1 MKIYEAAVRKP
12 ITTLLLF
19 TGVVLLG
26 LFSFQRLSIDLYPE
40 IDPPYITVFTYYQG
54 ANAEDI
60 ETNVTRLIEDNLNTV
75 SKLKRLSTSSHDNY
89 SIVLM
94 EFEWGT
100 NLDDATN
107 SVRDALSRIQR
118 QLPTGT
124 EQPVL
129 FKFSTN
135 LIPVLLFSVTAK
147 ESYPALREII
157 DDQIANPLNRID
169 GVGAISVTGGAKRQ
183 IRVEADPAKLEAYH
197 MTIEQIGAAIQK
209 ENLNLPAG
217 TLDTGNKN

>member
-124 EQPVL
+124 EQH
-129 FKFSTN
+129 
-135 LIPVLLFSVTAK
+135 
-147 ESYPALREII
+147 ESHTCSAILGYGKGELPRTTRDYRRPDSQPAEPDRWGGGYLGNRGREAA
-157 DDQIANPLNRID
+157 DTR
-169 GVGAISVTGGAKRQ
+169 GG
-183 IRVEADPAKLEAYH
+183 
-197 MTIEQIGAAIQK
+197 
-209 ENLNLPAG
+209 
-217 TLDTGNKN
+217 